1 MPPTVI
7 HLASLDDPRLADYRD
22 VKDRQLAG
30 GFLDPHADPADRDA
44 PPVPGRFMAEGE
56 VVFNML
62 LTSAVR
68 IVSVLIS
75 TSRVQPMRAKLARLP
90 DSTPVYVITDAAIES
105 LVGFNLHR
113 GLLAVCERPA
123 PRTVAEVAAMC
134 QPGRPLV
141 VLEDLANHD
150 NVGGIFRSA
159 AGLGAAGII
168 LSSRCADPLYRKS
181 LRVSVGCVLHVAWA
195 RARDWPG
202 DIEQLRRAGI
212 RAIGLAIGPG
222 ASRLDA
228 AAADAQSTSQR
239 VALIVGTEGP
249 GLSPG
254 LLELCDDRMVIPM
267 APGVDSLNVNVS
279 VAIALSRFATPDTEH
294 L

>member
-1 MPPTVI
+1 MPPVLI
-7 HLASLDDPRLADYRD
+7 HIESLDDPRLADYRD

-30 GFLDPHADPADRDA
+30 GFLDPHSDPADRDA

-62 LTSAVR
+62 LTSGAR

-75 TSRVQPMRAKLARLP
+75 TSRLQPMRAKLDRLP
-90 DSTPVYVITDAAIES
+90 DSTPVYVIADAAIEA

-113 GLLAVCERPA
+113 GLLAVCQRPPA
-123 PRTVAEVAAMC
+123 RSVPEVAAMC

-159 AGLGAAGII
+159 AALGAAGII

-181 LRVSVGCVLHVAWA
+181 LRVSVGCALHVPFA
-195 RARDWPG
+195 RTNLWPA
-202 DIEQLRRAGI
+202 DLQLLRAEGI
-212 RAIGLAIGPG
+212 RIIALAIGPT
-222 ASRLDA
+222 ATPLDA
-228 AAADAQSTSQR
+228 AATHALTANHR
-239 VALIVGTEGP
+239 VALVVGTEGP
-249 GLSPG
+249 GLSTG
-254 LLELCDDRMVIPM
+254 LLELCDDRAMIPM

-279 VAIALSRFATPDTEH
+279 VAIALSRFALPKSE
-294 L
+294 